1 MPRDAA
7 RVVRLLSIA
16 RRPIARAELVGGE
29 APGGR
34 ATPTAL
40 ESAVA
45 SGLVLEHEG
54 RLGPAHELY
63 AEAIEAFELPP
74 ERQGFHLALAS
85 RPTSHPAECR
95 LALDARRPPA

>member
-1 MPRDAA
+1 M
-7 RVVRLLSIA
+7 
-16 RRPIARAELVGGE
+16 GGD

-85 RPTSHPAECR
+85 RPTSHPAEGR